1 MAAPA
6 PPTSVP
12 TSPPPFPPPR
22 PAPTPPP
29 VHPDSRSHDAGAS
42 AGMGASGG
50 YGLSGAGLGGPLPP
64 PDAAI
69 DLRGGAAGRPGAYAG
84 RAAVTSDGMLAVDAS
99 GRVVDANA
107 AALEL
112 LGATPGALVGHDAPT
127 ALDRL
132 GHRSAALALASALA
146 HPLPAAFTVHDASGA
161 AVSNWRVA
169 PDART
174 ARRAVTFQPAPA
186 VAPGT
191 ERPAPSAA
199 AHDPAAVA
207 ETIAAVARELAS
219 SGADVTTA
227 LERLAGGALGLLAAA
242 GTCVVTLDE
251 GTARV
256 AAGAG
261 VLASLRGQLSRVM
274 DPTAVFAEAVERRR
288 VVITNAAPA
297 DPRAELGVAPDDDSP
312 GGESRGE
319 SRVDPRLDRRSGTR
333 REPAPA
339 GTRHVLVAPLV
350 VEGEVPAVL
359 CAVDSARGGFS
370 PADGQVARQLA
381 DFGALALRN
390 ARLVE
395 RADESAR
402 EARLLAGAAR
412 ALVEHISSDGLFA
425 AVAEL
430 ARESLGASGITVILA
445 DPASGRVERV
455 WADGVGRTMPALD
468 VAHFW
473 ASGMGHATREATPV
487 FFSTPAAPDAA
498 PSDRV
503 LAAAAERAG
512 VRAAALLPLST
523 PGAPSDGAPGRGL
536 LSLLFPEP
544 RTFPPRERRL
554 LADFGAHVAMAAR
567 NAALVS
573 MREQARARAEA
584 AAEIARAALDAPDL
598 ATGAAAIL
606 AVLDRIAPT
615 AGKALRVTGFA
626 GPDDPTLTCLAASGS
641 AAALRGRRFAA
652 GTAPDPG
659 LAEQVTTVPLAAH
672 GRELGDLWVASEF
685 GGTGGGLLNG
695 AARERLAPLAAPVAI
710 ALDALLLAEHARRRR
725 RADDA
730 MSEQLRQAEKMAAL
744 GELVAGV
751 AHEINNPLTGISA
764 FAELLLDEP
773 LTADQRESARLIK
786 READRAVAVV
796 RDLLVFSR
804 KAEPATLPVDV
815 NAIVERTLRARAY
828 ALRDAGIA
836 VHVDLDVALPRVRG
850 DESKLQ
856 QVILNMLLNAEYAL
870 RDAADRRLEVR
881 TRRVAAHPGPA
892 MGNVAGEIAGMGAE
906 RVVVEITD
914 SGPGMAHETLAR
926 VFEPFFT
933 TKPPGEGTG
942 LGLSVSYGIVQTH
955 GGEIVARSAPGAG
968 ATFEVLLPA
977 DHIPGAVTRDLP
989 APFPPRRS

>member
-1 MAAPA
+1 M
-6 PPTSVP
+6 
-12 TSPPPFPPPR
+12 
-22 PAPTPPP
+22 
-29 VHPDSRSHDAGAS
+29 
-42 AGMGASGG
+42 
-50 YGLSGAGLGGPLPP
+50 
-64 PDAAI
+64 
-69 DLRGGAAGRPGAYAG
+69 
-84 RAAVTSDGMLAVDAS
+84 
-99 GRVVDANA
+99 VDANA

-146 HPLPAAFTVHDASGA
+146 HPVQATFTVHDASGA

-169 PDART
+169 PDARP
-174 ARRAVTFQPAPA
+174 ARRAVTFPPAPA

-191 ERPAPSAA
+191 ERPLPDAA
-199 AHDPAAVA
+199 AHDAGAVA
-207 ETIAAVARELAS
+207 DTIASVARELAS

-227 LERLAGGALGLLAAA
+227 LERLAAGALGLLAAA

-251 GTARV
+251 GAARV

-261 VLASLRGQLSRVM
+261 VLATLRGQLSRVM
-274 DPTAVFAEAVERRR
+274 DPTAVFAEAVSRRR
-288 VVITNAAPA
+288 VVITNVAAS
-297 DPRAELGVAPDDDSP
+297 DPRGDLRAEAA
-312 GGESRGE
+312 GE
-319 SRVDPRLDRRSGTR
+319 RRS
-333 REPAPA
+333 APV
-339 GTRHVLVAPLV
+339 TRHVLVAPFV

-395 RADESAR
+395 RAEASAR

-412 ALVEHISSDGLFA
+412 ALVEHMSSDGTGLYA

-445 DPASGRVERV
+445 DPAGGRVERV
-455 WADGVGRTMPALD
+455 WSDGVGRTMPALD

-473 ASGMGHATREATPV
+473 ASGMGHAAREATPV
-487 FFSTPAAPDAA
+487 FFSTPAGSDAS

-512 VRAAALLPLST
+512 VRAAALLPLAT
-523 PGAPSDGAPGRGL
+523 PGDAPDGAPARGL

-544 RTFPPRERRL
+544 RLFPERERRL

-584 AAEIARAALDAPDL
+584 SAEIARAALDAPDL
-598 ATGAAAIL
+598 AAGAAAIL
-606 AVLDRIAPT
+606 AVLDRVAPT
-615 AGKALRVTGFA
+615 AGKALRVTRSA
-626 GPDDPTLTCLAASGS
+626 GPDDPTLTCLAASGT
-641 AAALRGRRFAA
+641 AAPLHGRRFAA
-652 GTAPDPG
+652 GIAPDAG

-672 GRELGDLWVASEF
+672 GRELGDLWVASDF
-685 GGTGGGLLNG
+685 GSPTGGIPGGL
-695 AARERLAPLAAPVAI
+695 ARERLAPLAAPVAI
-710 ALDALLLAEHARRRR
+710 ALDALLLSEHARRRR
-725 RADDA
+725 LADDA
-730 MSEQLRQAEKMAAL
+730 LAEQLRQAEKMAAL

-773 LTADQRESARLIK
+773 LDADQRESARLIK

-804 KAEPATLPVDV
+804 KAEPATLPVDLNV
-815 NAIVERTLRARAY
+815 VVERTLRARSY
-828 ALRDAGIA
+828 ALQNAGIA
-836 VHVDLDVALPRVRG
+836 VHVELDPALPRVRG

-870 RDAADRRLEVR
+870 RDVVDRRLAVQ
-881 TRRVAAHPGPA
+881 TRG
-892 MGNVAGEIAGMGAE
+892 AGE

-914 SGPGMAHETLAR
+914 SGPGMAQETLAR

-933 TKPPGEGTG
+933 TKPAGEGTG

-955 GGEIVARSAPGAG
+955 GGEIVARNAPPPGG
-968 ATFEVLLPA
+968 ATFEVFLPA
-977 DHIPGAVTRDLP
+977 ELPRPPAAVPPALPAGAVP
-989 APFPPRRS
+989 PPRPSALAPAGRRVGRRRLGH